1 MKGSWPEAKKNS
13 AKAAATAKAEDVN
26 QNHYVKDYGMT
37 IQQQYQQTKVLAGP
51 QNESSSLI
59 MKSFESYQIR
69 IITDE
74 HGDPWFVAKDVCEAL
89 GYSNARD
96 AIAKHVDEE
105 DRNTVA
111 IRDGN
116 RGNPNQAI
124 INESGLYSLILGS
137 KLENAKRMKRW
148 VTSEVLPSIR
158 KTGSYGAPAANLP
171 DFSNPAAAARAWAE
185 QYELGQ
191 VLAIENKQQQEQ
203 IHSLESLFRQGM
215 TIPQFCKMLNGVN
228 SQQVCTFFEDRG
240 WLYNES
246 RSSKRWR
253 AASYA
258 RDRYLTEEQHEQK
271 RHGFESFIVFTPVL
285 LQKGAV
291 RIYQL
296 YLKGDLPMKK
306 DWDGLFTQDKVIKGA
321 A

>member
-1 MKGSWPEAKKNS
+1 MA
-13 AKAAATAKAEDVN
+13 V
-26 QNHYVKDYGMT
+26 
-37 IQQQYQQTKVLAGP
+37 P
-51 QNESSSLI
+51 QNDRGSMI
-59 MKSFESYQIR
+59 MKSFENFQIR
-69 IITDE
+69 IIADE
-74 HGDPWFVAKDVCEAL
+74 QGEPWFVAKDVCEAL
-89 GYSNARD
+89 GYTNSRKALAD
-96 AIAKHVDEE
+96 HVDEE
-105 DRNTVA
+105 DRNTVT

-158 KTGSYGAPAANLP
+158 KTGSYGSPAANLP
-171 DFSNPAAAARAWAE
+171 DFSNPAAAAWAWAE

-191 VLAIENKQQQEQ
+191 VLAIENKQQQVQ
-203 IHSLESLFRQGM
+203 IESLESLFRHGM

-228 SQQVCTFFEDRG
+228 SQQVCAYFEDRG

-246 RSSKRWR
+246 RSGKRWR

-258 RDRYLTEEQHEQK
+258 RDTYLTEEQHEQK
-271 RHGFESFIVFTPVL
+271 RHGFDPFIYFTPVL

-291 RIYQL
+291 RIYQI
-296 YLKGDLPMKK
+296 YLKGELPMKK

>member
-1 MKGSWPEAKKNS
+1 
-13 AKAAATAKAEDVN
+13 
-26 QNHYVKDYGMT
+26 MT
-37 IQQQYQQTKVLAGP
+37 IQQQYQQTKVLTGP
-51 QNESSSLI
+51 LNDGGSLI
-59 MKSFESYQIR
+59 MKSFENYQIR

-74 HGDPWFVAKDVCEAL
+74 QGEPWFVAKDVCEAL
-89 GYSNARD
+89 GYTNSRKALAD
-96 AIAKHVDEE
+96 HVDEE
-105 DRNTVA
+105 DVTK
-111 IRDGN
+111 RDTLTKG
-116 RGNPNQAI
+116 GVQAVSC
-124 INESGLYSLILGS
+124 INESGLYSLILSS

-228 SQQVCTFFEDRG
+228 SQQVCIFFEARG

-246 RSSKRWR
+246 RSGKRWR

-258 RDRYLTEEQHEQK
+258 RDRYLTEEQKEI
-271 RHGFESFIVFTPVL
+271 RSHGFESFINFTPVL

-291 RIYQL
+291 RVYQI
-296 YLKGDLPMKK
+296 YLKGELPMKK

>member
-51 QNESSSLI
+51 LNGGDITMTSLEISELVDKRHDNVKRTIETLVERGVIQLPQIEDCGRINGLGLKQSLSVYVFTGKQGKRDSLI
-59 MKSFESYQIR
+59 VVAQLCPEFTAR
-69 IITDE
+69 IVDRWQE
-74 HGDPWFVAKDVCEAL
+74 LEEAV
-89 GYSNARD
+89 S
-96 AIAKHVDEE
+96 
-105 DRNTVA
+105 T
-111 IRDGN
+111 
-116 RGNPNQAI
+116 
-124 INESGLYSLILGS
+124 
-137 KLENAKRMKRW
+137 
-148 VTSEVLPSIR
+148 
-158 KTGSYGAPAANLP
+158 PAANLP

-228 SQQVCTFFEDRG
+228 SQQVCIFFEARG

-246 RSSKRWR
+246 RSGKRWR

-258 RDRYLTEEQHEQK
+258 RDRYLTEEQKEI
-271 RHGFESFIVFTPVL
+271 RSHGFESFINFTPVL

-291 RIYQL
+291 RVYQI
-296 YLKGDLPMKK
+296 YLKGELPMKK

>member
-1 MKGSWPEAKKNS
+1 
-13 AKAAATAKAEDVN
+13 
-26 QNHYVKDYGMT
+26 MT
-37 IQQQYQQTKVLAGP
+37 IQQQYPQTKVLAGP
-51 QNESSSLI
+51 QNDGGSLI
-59 MKSFESYQIR
+59 MKSFENFQIR

-74 HGDPWFVAKDVCEAL
+74 QGDPWFVAKDVCEAL
-89 GYSNARD
+89 GYTNNRKALSD
-96 AIAKHVDEE
+96 HVDEE
-105 DRNTVA
+105 DVTK
-111 IRDGN
+111 RDTLTKG
-116 RGNPNQAI
+116 GIQAVSC

-137 KLENAKRMKRW
+137 KLESAKRMKRW

-185 QYELGQ
+185 EYERGQ

-228 SQQVCTFFEDRG
+228 SQQVCSFFEDHG

-246 RSSKRWR
+246 RSGKRWR
-253 AASYA
+253 VASYA
-258 RDRYLTEEQHEQK
+258 RDKYLTEEQSEFSQ
-271 RHGFESFIVFTPVL
+271 HGYDSFIKFTPVL

-296 YLKGDLPMKK
+296 YLKGELPMKVN
-306 DWDGLFTQDKVIKGA
+306 WDGLFTQDKVIKGA

>member
-1 MKGSWPEAKKNS
+1 MPASSGKNS
-13 AKAAATAKAEDVN
+13 AKATPIALTEECKPN
-26 QNHYVKDYGMT
+26 QQSKEYGMT
-37 IQQQYQQTKVLAGP
+37 IQQQYQQTKVLTGP
-51 QNESSSLI
+51 LNDGGSLI
-59 MKSFESYQIR
+59 MKSFENYQIR

-74 HGDPWFVAKDVCEAL
+74 QGEPWFVAKDVCEAL
-89 GYSNARD
+89 GYTNSRKALAD
-96 AIAKHVDEE
+96 HVDEE
-105 DRNTVA
+105 DVTK
-111 IRDGN
+111 RDTLTKG
-116 RGNPNQAI
+116 GVQAVSC
-124 INESGLYSLILGS
+124 INESGLYSLILSS

-228 SQQVCTFFEDRG
+228 SQQVCIFFEARG

-246 RSSKRWR
+246 RSGKRWR

-258 RDRYLTEEQHEQK
+258 RDRYLTEEQKEI
-271 RHGFESFIVFTPVL
+271 RSHGFESFINFTPVL

-291 RIYQL
+291 RVYQI
-296 YLKGDLPMKK
+296 YLKGELPMKK